1 MKFIRSRFL
10 GYGVPV
16 IAILVLTVL
25 LTITLLRL
33 TDIQRSMRNTANA
46 DMVWAL
52 SQAHIESVLLSS
64 AIFGVVAQP
73 DRPHDIRFRY
83 DILISRI
90 NLLIQGPQARYLK
103 KIGASDLLTPHFQ
116 ALKALGSNINDI
128 DAGNF
133 AYLSSVEST
142 LLEFHRAV
150 SAASAQA
157 LIAQWDEIGERLD
170 KYRNAVLTVI
180 FLMLGIWLCSAIVS
194 IQLLFSVRK
203 AEENQ
208 RSRQREVELKR
219 ELETERKISQLYRS
233 FGGMISHQFRTP
245 LAIIDATTQRMI
257 RARDRMDSNEIARR
271 ADIIR
276 DATQRLTVLID
287 GILNADRYLD
297 KVDVK
302 KQRCLLLDLA
312 SEAMVELQS
321 LAPGRRIVLTD
332 ETGNASWVECDPL
345 LTTQIISNFLSNA
358 AKYSEPDTLIE
369 MRIFREGRML
379 SCSVTDHGRGISPE
393 ELPHVFDRYFRAR
406 TAADVVGTGIGMHIA
421 SQLASLQNGEVSA
434 YSSLG
439 RGSTFVMRLPAP
451 KADARKVVAP
461 EDQN

>member
-1 MKFIRSRFL
+1 MKLIRSRFL

-16 IAILVLTVL
+16 FAILVLAVL

-52 SQAHIESVLLSS
+52 SQAHIESLLLSS
-64 AIFGVVAQP
+64 AIYGVVA
-73 DRPHDIRFRY
+73 RPAESHNIRFRY
-83 DILISRI
+83 DMLLSRI
-90 NLLIQGPQARYLK
+90 NLLFQGPQARYLNN
-103 KIGASDLLTPHFQ
+103 IGVGAALNPHLQ
-116 ALKALGSNINDI
+116 ALKAMEGSVDDI
-128 DAGNF
+128 DAGK
-133 AYLSSVEST
+133 LDRVPSVEHT
-142 LLEFHRAV
+142 LLAFHNAV
-150 SAASAQA
+150 STASARS
-157 LIAQWDEIGERLD
+157 LIAQWDEIGARHD
-170 KYRNAVLTVI
+170 MYRTAVLTVI
-180 FLMLGIWLCSAIVS
+180 FLMMGIWLCSAFVS

-208 RSRQREVELKR
+208 RSKQREGELKR

-257 RARDRMDSNEIARR
+257 RAGDRMDATEIARR
-271 ADIIR
+271 ANIVR
-276 DATQRLTVLID
+276 VATRRLTELID

-297 KVDVK
+297 KIDVR
-302 KQRCLLLDLA
+302 KQRCLLAELA
-312 SEAMVELQS
+312 AEAMAELQA
-321 LAPGRRIVLTD
+321 LVPERRIVLVD
-332 ETGNASWVECDPL
+332 ETGDASWVECDPL

-369 MRIFREGRML
+369 IRVFREGRML

-421 SQLASLQNGEVSA
+421 SQLASLQEGNVSA

-439 RGSTFVMRLPAP
+439 RGSTFVMWLPAP
-451 KADARKVVAP
+451 K
-461 EDQN
+461 EDGHRAGALED